1 MDFNKIAK
9 EVAEKYDYPL
19 DELIEF
25 FKETSKMFEVLD
37 ITEDE
42 IKGTLKYLILISRSK
57 EEQNDS

>member
-1 MDFNKIAK
+1 MNFDKIAK
-9 EVAEKYDYPL
+9 EVAEEYDYPL
-19 DELIEF
+19 DELTKF